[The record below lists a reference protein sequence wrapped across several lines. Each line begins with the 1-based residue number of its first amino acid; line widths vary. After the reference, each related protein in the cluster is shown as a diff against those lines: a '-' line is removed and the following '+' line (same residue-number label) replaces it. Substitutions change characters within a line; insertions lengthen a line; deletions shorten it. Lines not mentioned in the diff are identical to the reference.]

1 MRAEKRVIMPTSYAL
16 GQEFER
22 FVARLLK
29 SGRYNSK
36 SEVIREGLRLL
47 EDRERERDIKLQ
59 ELREAFRRGVESGPG
74 LAADE
79 VLDRLEDKYA
89 KRARGAGG

>member
-1 MRAEKRVIMPTSYAL
+1 MPTSYAL

-47 EDRERERDIKLQ
+47 EDRERQRDAKLQ
-59 ELREAFRRGVESGPG
+59 ELREAFRRGVESGPRV
-74 LAADE
+74 AADQ

-89 KRARGAGG
+89 KLLQDSGG

>member
-1 MRAEKRVIMPTSYAL
+1 MPTSYAL

-22 FVARLLK
+22 FVTRLLK

-36 SEVIREGLRLL
+36 SEVIREGLRML

-59 ELREAFRRGVESGPG
+59 ELREAFRRGVESGPR

-89 KRARGAGG
+89 KQARGGRG